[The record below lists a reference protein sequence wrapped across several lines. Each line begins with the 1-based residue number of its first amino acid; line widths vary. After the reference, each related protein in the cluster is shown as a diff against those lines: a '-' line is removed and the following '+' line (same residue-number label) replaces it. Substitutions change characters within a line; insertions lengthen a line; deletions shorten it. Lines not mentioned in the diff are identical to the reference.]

1 MSLLKIELRK
11 ALLLFFVLF
20 STWHILYLVN
30 WVLNGIDWLLAY
42 SIVLVVTVCFFIW
55 DKQKTSDLGFKRPSL
70 WKTYVFIGFAFAVL
84 IILIWTGISL
94 LSLPTTFHEIFNHR
108 IFTIPYNALFALVV
122 GLVEETS
129 FRGYILRNLR
139 NVYSDTK
146 AITYSSILF
155 GLYHISFVSILLSTT
170 PTSQT
175 FTFWSSYVL
184 FTFMV
189 GSFLGYFYSNT
200 HQTTIGPITHHSSH
214 IFLSSLVPIS
224 LATSF
229 TIGHLVSTGVYLI
242 VFPVLILLK
251 RKGWLS
257 YPSSQT

>member
-1 MSLLKIELRK
+1 MSLLKVEAKK

-20 STWHILYLVN
+20 ITWHIIYFAN

-42 SIVLVVTVCFFIW
+42 SLVLVVLVCFFVL
-55 DKQKTSDLGFKRPSL
+55 DKQKLGDLGLERVSMWKR
-70 WKTYVFIGFAFAVL
+70 YVLVGFLFAIF
-84 IILIWTGISL
+84 IILAWAGISL
-94 LSLPTTFHEIFNHR
+94 VLPTTFHEIFNYGVWS
-108 IFTIPYNALFALVV
+108 IPYNALFALVV

-139 NVYSDTK
+139 SVCSDAKAIVYS
-146 AITYSSILF
+146 SVLF
-155 GLYHISFVSILLSTT
+155 GLYHISFVSVLLSTT

-184 FTFMV
+184 FTFVV
-189 GSFLGYFYSNT
+189 GSFLGYFSADT
-200 HQTTIGPITHHSSH
+200 QQTTIGTISHHSSH
-214 IFLSSLVPIS
+214 IFLSSLIPIG

-229 TIGHLVSTGVYLI
+229 TIGHLVSTSAYLI
-242 VFPVLILLK
+242 VFPFLILLK

-257 YPSSQT
+257 HPSS